1 MLTEL
6 LPVEEPLLEDRI
18 AKMDAVLSPGLTELK
33 WRSDDKIP
41 AFITQA
47 QQVVGDVSGVVD
59 VTESARAHSYIL
71 G

>member
-1 MLTEL
+1 
-6 LPVEEPLLEDRI
+6 
-18 AKMDAVLSPGLTELK
+18 MDAVLSPGLTELK

-59 VTESARAHSYIL
+59 VTESARACSCFL
-71 G
+71 S

>member
-1 MLTEL
+1 
-6 LPVEEPLLEDRI
+6 
-18 AKMDAVLSPGLTELK
+18 MDAVLSPGLTELK

-59 VTESARAHSYIL
+59 VIKSDLDEFTGDSIQL
-71 G
+71 M